1 MDLMGSD
8 AVQSEDAMREMWGD
22 SIKSVKCQSARITFG
37 DFLLLMKGQG
47 HGHTKEVPGDVKP
60 TSALTLP
67 SILTAPSMLG
77 AVPGSLEM
85 SALSFVGRSTMLNV
99 VHEGVSTSD
108 QDHDEEE
115 GGITPPSDD
124 KVTNGGLIN
133 GSDLL
138 EKMDD
143 STHTPVRYVIPSKS
157 APSTPADHHRNVVD
171 MEQMESPLSM
181 DEDDDN
187 DNDITSSGPG
197 VPGSLASLTPPT
209 SPLRGAHDY
218 FTPMSGHR
226 GLAMELRSDKL
237 EGLMVPGLALAEKP
251 PPYTR
256 RRSKSVDDQDA
267 EAKPEDLMAVA
278 EVVRDL
284 MLPETD
290 HEHAIRIGNAKDESQ
305 SALVVNRKLYRT
317 HRQMRMAVL
326 EASKRFEEQQAAHAK
341 EVILA
346 QREEAEG
353 KTEPGLGMIQ
363 AGLVMRHG
371 HKGQVSSEAIRSML
385 KENRVQQQALV
396 EKATRRGGRGR
407 RSRKKT
413 ISDMSAM
420 MNSMGQDEMGSIAM
434 SAALEPPVLEAAKT
448 LSAKHILDAANGPDL
463 DPDVEGDLRGATVPG
478 EFRKTRDPFSN
489 EGLYGTI
496 NDDL

>member
-22 SIKSVKCQSARITFG
+22 SIKAVKCQHARITFG

-47 HGHTKEVPGDVKP
+47 QAKEGPGDVKSP
-60 TSALTLP
+60 IALPLP
-67 SILTAPSMLG
+67 SLLG
-77 AVPGSLEM
+77 VVPGSILDANA
-85 SALSFVGRSTMLNV
+85 SIGRSTMLGV
-99 VHEGVSTSD
+99 VHEGISAE
-108 QDHDEEE
+108 DEDEAV
-115 GGITPPSDD
+115 ITLPSGD
-124 KVTNGGLIN
+124 KVTNGGLILDE
-133 GSDLL
+133 SDLL

-143 STHTPVRYVIPSKS
+143 SSHTPVRYIIPSRS
-157 APSTPADHHRNVVD
+157 APSTPADHRKVVD
-171 MEQMESPLSM
+171 MEEMESPLSM

-197 VPGSLASLTPPT
+197 VPGSAASLTPPT
-209 SPLRGAHDY
+209 SPLRGVHDY
-218 FTPMSGHR
+218 VTPMGGHR
-226 GLAMELRSDKL
+226 VLMDLHSERL
-237 EGLMVPGLALAEKP
+237 EGLMVPGLTMAQKP

-267 EAKPEDLMAVA
+267 DSEPKDLMAVA
-278 EVVRDL
+278 DVVRDL

-290 HEHAIRIGNAKDESQ
+290 HEHALRIENTVKDESK
-305 SALVVNRKLYRT
+305 SALVVNRKLYRA

-326 EASKRFEEQQAAHAK
+326 DASKRFEEQQAAHAK

-346 QREEAEG
+346 QRVEQEEAEG
-353 KTEPGLGMIQ
+353 KTEPAMGMIQ

-371 HKGQVSSEAIRSML
+371 HKGQVSSEAIRTML

-420 MNSMGQDEMGSIAM
+420 MNSMGQDEMTSIAA
-434 SAALEPPVLEAAKT
+434 SAAMEPPVLEEAKT
-448 LSAKHILDAANGPDL
+448 LSAKHLLGSANDSEVDLPDI
-463 DPDVEGDLRGATVPG
+463 EGDIRGATVPG
-478 EFRKTRDPFSN
+478 EFRRTRDPFSN

-496 NDDL
+496 NDL

>member
-47 HGHTKEVPGDVKP
+47 HGHTNDVKTP
-60 TSALTLP
+60 SALPLP
-67 SILTAPSMLG
+67 SILSPPSILG
-77 AVPGSLEM
+77 AAPGSTLE
-85 SALSFVGRSTMLNV
+85 SLVGRSTMLNV
-99 VHEGVSTSD
+99 VHEGRSTSD
-108 QDHDEEE
+108 QDHDEDEAE
-115 GGITPPSDD
+115 AVITLPSGD
-124 KVTNGGLIN
+124 KVTNGGLIHN
-133 GSDLL
+133 ESELL

-143 STHTPVRYVIPSKS
+143 SSHTPVRYNIPSKS
-157 APSTPADHHRNVVD
+157 APSTPADHRKVVD
-171 MEQMESPLSM
+171 MEHMESPLSM
-181 DEDDDN
+181 DDDD
-187 DNDITSSGPG
+187 DHDDDITSSGPG
-197 VPGSLASLTPPT
+197 VPGSAASLTPPT
-209 SPLRGAHDY
+209 SPLRSAHDY
-218 FTPMSGHR
+218 VTPMSGHR
-226 GLAMELRSDKL
+226 GGLMEFHTDRL

-256 RRSKSVDDQDA
+256 RRSRSVDDKDA
-267 EAKPEDLMAVA
+267 DSEPKDLIAVA
-278 EVVRDL
+278 DVVRDL

-290 HEHAIRIGNAKDESQ
+290 HEHALRVGSTVKDESK
-305 SALVVNRKLYRT
+305 SALVVNRKLYRA

-326 EASKRFEEQQAAHAK
+326 DASKRFEEQQAEHAK

-353 KTEPGLGMIQ
+353 KTEPGMGMIQ

-371 HKGQVSSEAIRSML
+371 HKGQVSSEAIRTML

-420 MNSMGQDEMGSIAM
+420 MNSMGQDEMLNIAV
-434 SAALEPPVLEAAKT
+434 SAAQDPPVLAEAKT
-448 LSAKHILDAANGPDL
+448 LSSKHLLDAANGPDL
-463 DPDVEGDLRGATVPG
+463 VLPDIEGDLRGATVPG

-496 NDDL
+496 DEL

>member
-22 SIKSVKCQSARITFG
+22 SIKAVKCQSARITFG

-47 HGHTKEVPGDVKP
+47 HGHTNDVKVP
-60 TSALTLP
+60 TALPLP
-67 SILTAPSMLG
+67 SILSPPSVLG
-77 AVPGSLEM
+77 TVPGKTIESL
-85 SALSFVGRSTMLNV
+85 VGRSTMLNV
-99 VHEGVSTSD
+99 VHEGQSTSD
-108 QDHDEEE
+108 QDHDEDEAE
-115 GGITPPSDD
+115 RVITLPSGD
-124 KVTNGGLIN
+124 KVTNGGLILDE
-133 GSDLL
+133 SDLL

-143 STHTPVRYVIPSKS
+143 SSHTPVRYIIPSRS
-157 APSTPADHHRNVVD
+157 APSTPADHRKVVD
-171 MEQMESPLSM
+171 MDQMESPLSM
-181 DEDDDN
+181 DEDDDIGH
-187 DNDITSSGPG
+187 DDDITSSGPG
-197 VPGSLASLTPPT
+197 VPGSAASLTPPT

-218 FTPMSGHR
+218 VTPMSGHR
-226 GLAMELRSDKL
+226 GLMDFHTDKL
-237 EGLMVPGLALAEKP
+237 EGLMVPGLTLAEKP

-256 RRSKSVDDQDA
+256 RRSRSVDDKDA
-267 EAKPEDLMAVA
+267 DTEPKDLMAVA
-278 EVVRDL
+278 DVVRDL

-290 HEHAIRIGNAKDESQ
+290 HEHALRVGNGVKDDSKSA
-305 SALVVNRKLYRT
+305 SALVVNRKLYRA

-326 EASKRFEEQQAAHAK
+326 DASKRFEEQQAEHAK

-353 KTEPGLGMIQ
+353 KDEPGMGMIQ

-371 HKGQVSSEAIRSML
+371 HKGQVSSEAIRTML

-420 MNSMGQDEMGSIAM
+420 MNSMGQDEMLSIAV
-434 SAALEPPVLEAAKT
+434 SAALDPPVLAEAKT
-448 LSAKHILDAANGPDL
+448 LSSKHLLDAANGPDL
-463 DPDVEGDLRGATVPG
+463 VVPDIEGDLRGATVPG

-496 NDDL
+496 DEL